1 VPPGT
6 IGDGLPDD
14 DTPGSGPARGGVA
27 RRQAAREVERSA
39 IDESLGGRIKGG
51 SQLDTPPDGDPD
63 QQDEESPPAP
73 APQQPPRPTLSYNAH
88 HIDSTFKQH
97 IGTVAGKR
105 TRCCAA
111 GREIFEFLVAD
122 YKPEYYYYECVVLL
136 KKLLLSGL
144 LVFMDRGS
152 MMQATMATFIS
163 LIFFTVQVRW
173 MPYVEPN
180 DNILSALA
188 EAQVFV
194 TLVLSIVLRSVDWK
208 TESFQGYDTL
218 LVTVNMA
225 AAPFAFIVEHVA
237 PLLGSAF
244 SCVIS
249 CARRATA

>member
-1 VPPGT
+1 M
-6 IGDGLPDD
+6 
-14 DTPGSGPARGGVA
+14 
-27 RRQAAREVERSA
+27 

-51 SQLDTPPDGDPD
+51 SQLGAPPDADPG

-73 APQQPPRPTLSYNAH
+73 VPRQPPRPTLSYNAQR
-88 HIDSTFKQH
+88 IDSTFKQH
-97 IGTVAGKR
+97 IGTVAEKR
-105 TRCCAA
+105 ARCCAA
-111 GREIFEFLVAD
+111 DRETFEFLVAD
-122 YKPEYYYYECVVLL
+122 YKPEYYYYECVVLV

-163 LIFFTVQVRW
+163 LVFFTVQVRW

-180 DNILSALA
+180 NNILSALA

-194 TLVLSIVLRSVDWK
+194 TLVLSIVLRSDDWK

-225 AAPFAFIVEHVA
+225 AAPLAFIVEHLA

-244 SCVIS
+244 SCAIS